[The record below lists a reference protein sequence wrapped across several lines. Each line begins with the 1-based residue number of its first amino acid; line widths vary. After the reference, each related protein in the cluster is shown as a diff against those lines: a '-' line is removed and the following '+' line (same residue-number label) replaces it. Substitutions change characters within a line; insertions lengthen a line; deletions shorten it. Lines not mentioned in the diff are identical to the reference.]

1 MIEIIPGI
9 LEKDWDAIEKKI
21 LQVKS
26 FAPAIHIDLID
37 GVFAPNTSFMNPE
50 PFRRYSHDV
59 LFELHLMVEDPLQ
72 YVEKWG
78 KAGFRRFLGHV
89 EMMPDQEAFL
99 KSARKFGEAGLA
111 LNNTTALSALKVPL
125 ESFDVLLVMT
135 VKAGFSGQSFQKEQL
150 SKLREIASQTNIPVE
165 VDGGINEMT
174 IKDVCAEGAKRVV
187 TTSFL
192 FSSDPRKQYEILL
205 KSLPIFS
212 Q

>member
-1 MIEIIPGI
+1 MIEILPGI
-9 LEKDWDAIEKKI
+9 LEKDWDSIEKKI

-37 GVFAPNTSFMNPE
+37 GIFAPNTSFLNPE
-50 PFRRYSHDV
+50 PFKRYSQDM
-59 LFELHLMVEDPLQ
+59 LLELHMMVENPLQ
-72 YVEKWG
+72 YIETWG

-89 EMMPDQEAFL
+89 EMMPDQETFL

-125 ESFDVLLVMT
+125 ESLDVLLVMT
-135 VKAGFSGQSFQKEQL
+135 VKAGFSGQSFQRRQL
-150 SKLREIASQTNIPVE
+150 TKLREITSLTNIPVE
-165 VDGGINEMT
+165 VDGGINERT
-174 IKDVCAEGAKRVV
+174 IKDVCSVGVRRVV

-192 FSSDPRKQYEILL
+192 FSSTPEEQYAILKDITTAL
-205 KSLPIFS
+205 